1 MLQDPGLSTGTFAS
15 VVSKG
20 SVYCFEV
27 QQLYG
32 GGVLVPLGR
41 MLGGSGGNGSGMGVF
56 REEGLKRLFA
66 ERRRLLCVWGWRFDG
81 SFAARDSVDIPPFE
95 GSCWTGLKQASFLFL
110 GVESA

>member
-1 MLQDPGLSTGTFAS
+1 VLQDPGLSTGTFAS

-56 REEGLKRLFA
+56 FSGGGLKRLFA
-66 ERRRLLCVWGWRFDG
+66 ERR
-81 SFAARDSVDIPPFE
+81 
-95 GSCWTGLKQASFLFL
+95 LF
-110 GVESA
+110 

>member
-1 MLQDPGLSTGTFAS
+1 M
-15 VVSKG
+15 VSKG

-56 REEGLKRLFA
+56 REEGLKRLFVSGDCS
-66 ERRRLLCVWGWRFDG
+66 EGVGRRRVDG

-95 GSCWTGLKQASFLFL
+95 GFCWTGLKQASFLFL
-110 GVESA
+110 GLESA

>member
-1 MLQDPGLSTGTFAS
+1 M
-15 VVSKG
+15 VSKG

-56 REEGLKRLFA
+56 REEGLKRLFVSGDCS
-66 ERRRLLCVWGWRFDG
+66 EGVGRRRVDG
-81 SFAARDSVDIPPFE
+81 SFVAQKFVVRLPSFW
-95 GSCWTGLKQASFLFL
+95 GGFLCGLVL
-110 GVESA
+110 GEFFCSRRGTCLE